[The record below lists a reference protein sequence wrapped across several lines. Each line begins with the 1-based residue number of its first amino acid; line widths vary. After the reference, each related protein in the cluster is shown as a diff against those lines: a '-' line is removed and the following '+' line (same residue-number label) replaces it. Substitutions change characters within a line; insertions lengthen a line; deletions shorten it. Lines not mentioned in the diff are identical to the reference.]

1 MYRRCSS
8 SQAAISSWDKE
19 EAPMPR
25 QAFILPCQLLRVNG
39 TFISYVT
46 ALATSNIFPIQFGA
60 SSLYRFILPPVQ
72 DGLYLSKLSVLRR
85 RASAFL
91 QGAADPRFHAGWRR
105 FPFFGCRTASPR
117 PLSGGLQNVVRGVA
131 SIMLR
136 CGASPPWPF
145 PSWRGRSSRASSRCL
160 SAP

>member
-1 MYRRCSS
+1 M
-8 SQAAISSWDKE
+8 I
-19 EAPMPR
+19 
-25 QAFILPCQLLRVNG
+25 
-39 TFISYVT
+39 FISYNHNDEQLVDMI
-46 ALATSNIFPIQFGA
+46 ARRLELEFGRDNIF
-60 SSLYRFILPPVQ
+60 Y
-72 DGLYLSKLSVLRR
+72 DKLSVLRR